1 MLPASP
7 TESVSKEDAWT
18 SFAKFAHLDM
28 TERQY
33 LETALLDKVLSRRC
47 HLEERGRALLAS
59 DLKSFLIGTINYPQS
74 VEKLM
79 KRRCSMWGLK
89 KKLLELT
96 IG

>member
-1 MLPASP
+1 MPASP
-7 TESVSKEDAWT
+7 TDSVSKEDAWMYFT
-18 SFAKFAHLDM
+18 KFAHLDM

-74 VEKLM
+74 VEKLT
-79 KRRCSMWGLK
+79 KRRCSMWELK